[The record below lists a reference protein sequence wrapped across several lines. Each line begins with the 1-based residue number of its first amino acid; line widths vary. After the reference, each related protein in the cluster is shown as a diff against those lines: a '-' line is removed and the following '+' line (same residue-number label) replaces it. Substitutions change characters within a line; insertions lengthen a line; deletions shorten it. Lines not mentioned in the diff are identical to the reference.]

1 MGLLSIIK
9 KQKAKDREVRV
20 LVLGLDN
27 AGKST
32 VVAAM
37 LGLPTNDVVS
47 TMGFE
52 IKTHRHRGYTLNF
65 WDVGGQST
73 LRGFWGNYYDKTD
86 VVVWVVDSLSAERL
100 EELFSELESKV
111 MQQDRLDGVRLAV
124 LINKVDLYEGDGEE
138 LRRRVGDSLGLRESN
153 GWGLFSVSG
162 RTGKGLGEVMDWI
175 VGERSDDTSDQRSE
189 RE

>member
-1 MGLLSIIK
+1 M
-9 KQKAKDREVRV
+9 
-20 LVLGLDN
+20 VLGLDN

-37 LGLPTNDVVS
+37 LGLPTDEVVS

-86 VVVWVVDSLSAERL
+86 VVMWVVDSLSAERL

-111 MQQDRLDGVRLAV
+111 TQQDRLDGVRLAV
-124 LINKVDLYEGDGEE
+124 LINKVDLYEGNGEE
-138 LRRRVGDSLGLRESN
+138 LRRRVGDSLGLRERD
-153 GWGLFSVSG
+153 GFGLFSVSG
-162 RTGKGLGEVMDWI
+162 RTGEGLGKVMDWI
-175 VGERSDDTSDQRSE
+175 VGESDSEKRAIARSE
-189 RE
+189 R